1 MKISIITVCLNSEQ
15 TIEQTIQSVVNQKDD
30 NCEYIIV
37 DGASKDNTLA
47 IIGKYKDVIDKVVS
61 EPDGGIYDAMNKG
74 IALASGEII
83 GIINSDDW
91 YEPEVFT
98 AVRKCFQDSNADIV
112 YGNLNLIYPDGNQ
125 YILKP
130 GDIEKLRYQMEVP
143 HPTVFIKR
151 EIYKKF
157 GGFSTTYD
165 ISSDYDLVL
174 RLYVNGVKFEHL
186 DKVIANFR
194 MGGISNRKEEKC
206 IEETL
211 VISQKYLPYAPLVGR
226 KYLKDVILH
235 KQRAFYFEKILK
247 YCPEAVF
254 DLLNQYMGVSLNE
267 DIAIF
272 GAGNWGIKVCEALR
286 LRERSVQYFVDNNAE
301 KLQKSRNDMAVY
313 APDFLTT
320 FKGVLLVMV
329 KDFTAEILAQIREM
343 NCPEIYCV
351 TWEEIVEE
359 YVLRKTGCD
368 IVASKE

>member
-98 AVRKCFQDSNADIV
+98 AVRKCFQDSDADIV
-112 YGNLNLIYPDGNQ
+112 YGNLNLIYHDGNQ
-125 YILKP
+125 NILKP

-143 HPTVFIKR
+143 HPTVFMKK
-151 EIYKKF
+151 ELYKQY

-165 ISSDYDLVL
+165 ISSDYDLILKLYIKGL
-174 RLYVNGVKFEHL
+174 RFEYL
-186 DKVIANFR
+186 DKVMANFR
-194 MGGISNRKEEKC
+194 MEGLSNRETEKC
-206 IEETL
+206 VEETL
-211 VISQKYLPYAPLVGR
+211 AISKKYLQYMPSAGK
-226 KYLKDVILH
+226 KYLKDVILR
-235 KQRAFYFEKILK
+235 KQKAFYFDKILK
-247 YCPEAVF
+247 CCPEIIF
-254 DLLNQYMGVSLNE
+254 DILNKYMGVSLDDN
-267 DIAIF
+267 IAIF
-272 GAGNWGIKVCEALR
+272 GAGNWGRKVRDALR
-286 LRERSVQYFVDNNAE
+286 CREREPQYFVDNNPE
-301 KLQKSRNDMAVY
+301 KRQKAINDTAVY
-313 APDFLTT
+313 APDILTS
-320 FKGVLLVMV
+320 FKGALLIVV
-329 KDFTAEILAQIREM
+329 KDSTAEIQTQICQM

-359 YVLRKTGCD
+359 YVLSRMTCD
-368 IVASKE
+368 VIVSKE